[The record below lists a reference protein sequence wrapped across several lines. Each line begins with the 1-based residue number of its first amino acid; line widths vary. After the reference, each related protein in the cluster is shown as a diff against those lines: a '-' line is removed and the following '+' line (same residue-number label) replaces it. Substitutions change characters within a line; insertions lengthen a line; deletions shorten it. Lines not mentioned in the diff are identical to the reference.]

1 MDYPPTGGKHGLWV
15 PFPWNF
21 SWKGPWRAEG
31 ASVTPS
37 QPSWAQLHLL
47 ETSHS
52 LSRTPREPQLIPP
65 LQLGAPAPL
74 WFPDHSS
81 GMFLCKW
88 DSIAQ
93 RFPQQLHSRDPTTPQ
108 NKRIFYLRWKLF
120 FFLVLGLIFLLKSC
134 RKHNSCQANPKYFC
148 SFPSRLCCRA
158 PALLTPGLFLPP
170 PIINIIRLSSRKAT
184 GSNSAWCCSV
194 VPNPDLP
201 QWLI

>member
-47 ETSHS
+47 ETSDS

-120 FFLVLGLIFLLKSC
+120 FFSGFGFNFFAKKLKKTQFLSSQPQIFLQFS
-134 RKHNSCQANPKYFC
+134 Q
-148 SFPSRLCCRA
+148 
-158 PALLTPGLFLPP
+158 PALLQSPSPVNPWIIPP
-170 PIINIIRLSSRKAT
+170 SPHN
-184 GSNSAWCCSV
+184 
-194 VPNPDLP
+194 
-201 QWLI
+201 